1 MWTMTYPRSAKA
13 RWFGLPR
20 RVAAG
25 FVLAV
30 VSLAATATASMLA
43 MSART
48 GAGRAIAQA
57 NGERLVLNEIESA
70 LLVSDTSLDAY
81 VDGGSRRHR
90 TRHLRARGRLKPSI
104 DQLVASSD
112 DPMGRTVVDRLLPQL
127 RDVLDEQDRVLAL
140 VDAGDRDGAR
150 ALRRRV
156 GTGPALEQAYDMLE
170 ALDRHEEQEVARLQ
184 YASQRTHFVSN
195 VVFHGAQVVLL
206 VLVLI
211 AVRIVRDEIRAR
223 EEREA
228 ERAHALEVQQR
239 LVAVVSHD
247 LRNPL
252 SGILTAA
259 WALARSD
266 LPEDARRVIRRI
278 ASAGRRMERL
288 IRDLLDWSRANA
300 GAEIPVDVREA
311 DLFDVCVRVAE
322 DLGAARSARVELVHD
337 GDTRAAFDPDR
348 MEQVVANLLS
358 NALKYGAPDR
368 PVRLGA
374 VGEDE
379 VVRLEVR
386 DEGPG
391 IDPAIRAELFEPFR
405 RAPRGAPGANGS
417 VGLGLFVVHM
427 LARAQGAD
435 VHVRS
440 APGEGTT
447 FVVRVPRALPAPPGA
462 AA

>member
-1 MWTMTYPRSAKA
+1 MTYPGSAKP

-25 FVLAV
+25 FVLAIL
-30 VSLAATATASMLA
+30 SLVATATASMLA

-48 GAGRAIAQA
+48 NAGRAIEHATENQLA
-57 NGERLVLNEIESA
+57 LEEVESA
-70 LLVSDTSLDAY
+70 LLVSDTALDAY
-81 VDGGSRRHR
+81 VEGGSRRFR
-90 TRHLRARGRLKPSI
+90 IRHLRARGKLRPALDHLI
-104 DQLVASSD
+104 ALGASE
-112 DPMGRTVVDRLLPQL
+112 PMERSVLDRLLPQVG
-127 RDVLDEQDRVLAL
+127 DVLDEQDRVLRLA
-140 VDAGDRDGAR
+140 DIGDREGAR
-150 ALRRRV
+150 ALRRQV
-156 GTGPALEQAYDMLE
+156 GTGPSLEQAHDVLE
-170 ALDRHEEQEVARLQ
+170 ALERHEEQEIASRQ
-184 YASQRTHFVSN
+184 YAWGRAHAVSN
-195 VVFHGAQVVLL
+195 VVFHGAQAVLF

-211 AVRIVRDEIRAR
+211 AARIVRDEIRAR
-223 EEREA
+223 EAREA

-239 LVAVVSHD
+239 LVAMVSHD

-259 WALARSD
+259 WALARTD
-266 LPEDARRVIRRI
+266 LPDDARRVLRRV
-278 ASAGRRMERL
+278 AAAGRRMERL

-300 GAEIPVDVREA
+300 GAEIPVYVREA

-322 DLGAARSARVELVHD
+322 DLGDARHARIELVHD

-374 VGEDE
+374 VGEDDS
-379 VVRLEVR
+379 VRLEVR

-391 IDPAIRAELFEPFR
+391 IDPSIQAEMFEPFR
-405 RAPRGAPGANGS
+405 RAPRGAPGAKGS
-417 VGLGLFVVHM
+417 VGLGLFVVHT

-435 VHVRS
+435 VDVRS
-440 APGEGTT
+440 APGQGTT
-447 FVVRVPRALPAPPGA
+447 FVVRVPRSAVA
-462 AA
+462 AVPRASA

>member
-1 MWTMTYPRSAKA
+1 MTYPGSAKP
-13 RWFGLPR
+13 RWLGLPR

-30 VSLAATATASMLA
+30 LSLVTTATASMLA
-43 MSART
+43 ISARSNA
-48 GAGRAIAQA
+48 GKAIGRAMENQLAL
-57 NGERLVLNEIESA
+57 EEVESA
-70 LLVSDTSLDAY
+70 LLESDMSLDAY
-81 VDGGSRRHR
+81 VDGGNRRNR
-90 TRHLRARGRLKPSI
+90 VRHLRARGKLKPALAHLLAISG
-104 DQLVASSD
+104 AE
-112 DPMGRTVVDRLLPQL
+112 PTERTALDRLVPQL
-127 RDVLDEQDRVLAL
+127 GGVLDEQDRVLAL
-140 VDAGDRDGAR
+140 AERGDREGAR
-150 ALRRRV
+150 ALRRQV
-156 GTGPALEQAYDMLE
+156 GTGPALDQAHDVLE
-170 ALDRHEEQEVARLQ
+170 ALERHEQQEIASRQ
-184 YASQRTHFVSN
+184 YALTRTEAVSK
-195 VVFHGAQVVLL
+195 VVFHGAQVILF

-211 AVRIVRDEIRAR
+211 AARIVRDEIRAR
-223 EEREA
+223 EAREA

-259 WALARSD
+259 WALTRTE
-266 LPEDARRVIRRI
+266 LPEDARRVVRRI

-300 GAEIPVDVREA
+300 GAEIPVYVREA

-322 DLGAARSARVELVHD
+322 DLGETRSARIELVHD

-348 MEQVVANLLS
+348 MEQVVANLLT

-374 VGEDE
+374 MCEDDA
-379 VVRLEVR
+379 VRLEVR

-405 RAPRGAPGANGS
+405 RAPGGAPGAKGS
-417 VGLGLFVVHM
+417 VGLGLFVVHT

-435 VHVRS
+435 IDVKS

-447 FVVRVPRALPAPPGA
+447 FVVRVPRAAAVAPRA
-462 AA
+462 IA

>member
-1 MWTMTYPRSAKA
+1 
-13 RWFGLPR
+13 
-20 RVAAG
+20 VAAG

-30 VSLAATATASMLA
+30 VSLAVTATASMLA
-43 MSART
+43 MSARMD
-48 GAGRAIAQA
+48 AGRAIAGAKDKQRA
-57 NGERLVLNEIESA
+57 LGEVESA
-70 LLVSDTSLDAY
+70 LLVSDATLDAY
-81 VDGGSRRHR
+81 VEGGSRRAR
-90 TRHLRARGRLKPSI
+90 VYHLRARGKLKPAI
-104 DQLVASSD
+104 QQVVALIGSE
-112 DPMGRTVVDRLLPQL
+112 PERTVLDRLLPQL
-127 RDVLDEQDRVLAL
+127 GDVLDEQDRVLAL
-140 VDAGDRDGAR
+140 VDAGDREGAR

-156 GTGPALEQAYDMLE
+156 GTGPALEQARDMLE
-170 ALDRHEEQEVARLQ
+170 ALERNEEQQIASRH
-184 YASQRTHFVSN
+184 YAWQRTLSLSN
-195 VVFHGAQVVLL
+195 VVFHGAQAVLL

-211 AVRIVRDEIRAR
+211 AARIVRDEVRAR
-223 EEREA
+223 EAREE

-259 WALARSD
+259 WALARTD
-266 LPEDARRVIRRI
+266 LPDDVRRVIRRI

-300 GAEIPVDVREA
+300 GAEIPVYVREA

-322 DLGAARSARVELVHD
+322 DLGETRSARVELVHD

-348 MEQVVANLLS
+348 MEQVVANLVS

-374 VGEDE
+374 VGEEDA
-379 VVRLEVR
+379 VRLEVR

-391 IDPAIRAELFEPFR
+391 IDPAIRAEIFEPFR
-405 RAPRGAPGANGS
+405 RAPGGAPGSKGS
-417 VGLGLFVVHM
+417 VGLGLFVVRT

-435 VHVRS
+435 VDVRS
-440 APGEGTT
+440 EPGEGTT
-447 FVVRVPRALPAPPGA
+447 FVVRVPRALPPASRA
-462 AA
+462 TA